1 MPKDLPPDLGKIL
14 SFPRKPKG
22 KSGRGGGGSG
32 TAEIELALSLLSG
45 SISALWVHLAVTKVI
60 EPGIAEAFFAPLVA
74 EVESKLER
82 YDQSS
87 REVVVAALGSLRQ
100 ALETVRALKNRT

>member
-45 SISALWVHLAVTKVI
+45 SIF
-60 EPGIAEAFFAPLVA
+60 G
-74 EVESKLER
+74 
-82 YDQSS
+82 
-87 REVVVAALGSLRQ
+87 ALGSPRSDQSDRTGDSRSLLRSARSRKLNQ
-100 ALETVRALKNRT
+100 NSRGMTNRLEKLS